1 MTVNMIVKL
10 VFLIA
15 ACCGIAVV
23 LSMIPFRRKKIIRE
37 AGEVIY
43 AMNHKNL
50 SRLILVNVIAVFLS
64 VIVFKMN
71 YNYLVSG
78 ALSACAVA
86 ASFIVTKDAGISDLD
101 GVYENAILCNGNFI
115 KYSDIKEFPVFKLP
129 KKDQELYAKNALVIV
144 TNKNIK
150 TELVF
155 ASDEECQRVIAQLV
169 QMKVIKK

>member
-1 MTVNMIVKL
+1 MIIKL
-10 VFLIA
+10 IILIVA
-15 ACCGIAVV
+15 LTGMAVV
-23 LSMIPFRRKKIIRE
+23 LSLIPFRRKKIIKE

-50 SRLILVNVIAVFLS
+50 GRLIFVNIVAIILPVL
-64 VIVFKMN
+64 VFKMN
-71 YNYLVSG
+71 YNYLLSG
-78 ALSACAVA
+78 ALSICGIA

-101 GVYENAILCNGNFI
+101 GVYENALVCNGNFI